1 MEGLLT
7 VKQVAF
13 VLKVHRL
20 NIRRYIKEK
29 KLNAGKV
36 SGAVRIKEED
46 LSGFQKV
53 YSAESKRQSH
63 AQKEDDHVFSLSD
76 PFWKL
81 EGVGMSISIPTR

>member
-1 MEGLLT
+1 MEDLLT

-13 VLKVHRL
+13 VLKVHPL
-20 NIRRYIKEK
+20 TIRRYIKEK
-29 KLNAGKV
+29 KLSAVKV
-36 SGAVRIKEED
+36 SGAVRIKEVD
-46 LSGFQKV
+46 LTGFQKV

-63 AQKEDDHVFSLSD
+63 IQKEDDHVFSLSD